1 MHAYFLIA
9 RLGTHNYYWH
19 DFQIDLMSSGLTY
32 YCQTTFTFK
41 VDWCVYFRYPL
52 REHFH

>member
-32 YCQTTFTFK
+32 YYQTTFTFK
-41 VDWCVYFRYPL
+41 VGLVCLFSIA
-52 REHFH
+52 FS